1 MRKVSLIT
9 CLVSLIAFGEF
20 NQCLVSIIMRLVS
33 LITRKVSLITL
44 SSELIMFGEFE
55 SRVR

>member
-20 NQCLVSIIMRLVS
+20 NQRLVSIIMRLVS
-33 LITRKVSLITL
+33 LITRKV
-44 SSELIMFGEFE
+44 
-55 SRVR
+55 V